1 MEGSSESGWEG
12 SDSPRGLNSSALV
25 DRNPRFQTSSIRSSG
40 DVSHDTGFVPGRK
53 GRGRIESPHVN
64 RLKAQGGVTEDR
76 LAVDLGD
83 RRIDCSDVSLRQWL
97 DNPERA
103 VDALECLHIFSQ
115 IVEIVNL
122 AHSQGIVVHNAR
134 PSCFVISSSKRI
146 AFIESASC
154 SDSGSDSSEEDGLNS
169 QTIELKDSSSV
180 LPHELDKLGRQSSQ
194 LEKICTKASVK
205 VSESCCLQSSSG
217 HVVQTSKKRQE
228 EEKKHTFPMK
238 QILLLETNWY
248 NSPEEIAGAP
258 SSCASDIY
266 RLGVL
271 LFELFCTFSSPEEKS
286 ATMHSLK
293 HRVLPPQLLLKW
305 PKEAS
310 FCLWLLHPEP
320 RSRPKMGE
328 LLESE
333 FLTAPRDEFEEREAA
348 IELREKIEEQ
358 ELLLEFLLLIQQ
370 RKQEAKHNLHEIV
383 SFLASDI
390 EEVSKMQKTLR
401 VKGGSNQEP
410 VKDLDSGKIN
420 ITENDDAGSSG
431 SRKRYRPGLSIR
443 TTVELDDNPDESQ
456 KSEKH
461 VEDKGGT
468 LAKNSRLMNNFRKLE
483 AAYFMTRRR
492 VIKTTGKPLSRHS
505 QVSTDCRTSVVAPER
520 ISVSNLSSKEG
531 CNEDRQS
538 GSISSFLEGLCKY
551 LSYSKLKVKAD
562 LKQGDLLNSS
572 NLVCALSF
580 DRDGEFFATAG
591 VNKKIKV
598 FEYNSI
604 VNEDRDIRYPVVEMA
619 SRSKLSSICWN
630 GYIKSQI
637 ASSNF
642 EGVVQVWDVTRNQL
656 FMEMR
661 EHERRVWSVDFS
673 VADPTMLASGSD
685 DGSVKLWNINQAIL
699 IFALGGC
706 QL

>member
-134 PSCFVISSSKRI
+134 PSCFVMSSFKRI

-154 SDSGSDSSEEDGLNS
+154 SDSGSDSSEDGLNS

-271 LFELFCTFSSPEEKS
+271 LFE
-286 ATMHSLK
+286 
-293 HRVLPPQLLLKW
+293 
-305 PKEAS
+305 
-310 FCLWLLHPEP
+310 
-320 RSRPKMGE
+320 
-328 LLESE
+328 
-333 FLTAPRDEFEEREAA
+333 
-348 IELREKIEEQ
+348 
-358 ELLLEFLLLIQQ
+358 
-370 RKQEAKHNLHEIV
+370 
-383 SFLASDI
+383 
-390 EEVSKMQKTLR
+390 
-401 VKGGSNQEP
+401 
-410 VKDLDSGKIN
+410 
-420 ITENDDAGSSG
+420 
-431 SRKRYRPGLSIR
+431 
-443 TTVELDDNPDESQ
+443 
-456 KSEKH
+456 
-461 VEDKGGT
+461 
-468 LAKNSRLMNNFRKLE
+468 
-483 AAYFMTRRR
+483 
-492 VIKTTGKPLSRHS
+492 
-505 QVSTDCRTSVVAPER
+505 VSTS
-520 ISVSNLSSKEG
+520 
-531 CNEDRQS
+531 
-538 GSISSFLEGLCKY
+538 
-551 LSYSKLKVKAD
+551 
-562 LKQGDLLNSS
+562 
-572 NLVCALSF
+572 
-580 DRDGEFFATAG
+580 
-591 VNKKIKV
+591 
-598 FEYNSI
+598 
-604 VNEDRDIRYPVVEMA
+604 
-619 SRSKLSSICWN
+619 
-630 GYIKSQI
+630 
-637 ASSNF
+637 
-642 EGVVQVWDVTRNQL
+642 
-656 FMEMR
+656 
-661 EHERRVWSVDFS
+661 
-673 VADPTMLASGSD
+673 
-685 DGSVKLWNINQAIL
+685 
-699 IFALGGC
+699 
-706 QL
+706 